1 MEQLNK
7 RPQIHLR
14 PSLHTYSFHN
24 FLHSGQARWPTVFVQ
39 AGCIGRRSSVS
50 ARLCTRILTP
60 NLAHTPHQ
68 PLPKLHLCHY
78 QWRGMWE
85 HRQQAS
91 RINVNRISLID
102 MTKGRIDSMPGA
114 RAPSAIS
121 TTRPGSRASQ
131 KCSFGPRLGLLCSD
145 KRTDTPP
152 TEQSWVGFHAM
163 HRSRPSS
170 TSHGGERRCRLA
182 TGFQATQ
189 GHVRFPPFT
198 TPSPFF
204 SRLL

>member
-1 MEQLNK
+1 VANCVRAGQLYWTASLGVRSTLYPHINTQS
-7 RPQIHLR
+7 RTHS
-14 PSLHTYSFHN
+14 PSTT
-24 FLHSGQARWPTVFVQ
+24 AR
-39 AGCIGRRSSVS
+39 
-50 ARLCTRILTP
+50 
-60 NLAHTPHQ
+60 
-68 PLPKLHLCHY
+68 LHLCHY

-189 GHVRFPPFT
+189 GHDKFPPFT